1 MTSTG
6 QSWRDGM
13 KTALLLLFI
22 LAPASAFASDVP
34 LLTITGG
41 EGQQDFSV
49 KLQVLLLMTVLG
61 LLPSM
66 LLLMTCFT
74 RIIIVLGILRQA
86 IGLQSSPPNRLLIS
100 IALSMT
106 LLLMKPVWQ
115 DIYQNAFV
123 PYDEDKMTLMQAVSR
138 AEQPLRKFMLAQ
150 TRKTDLDLMLRV
162 AGESRTTSAQEVN
175 FFILMPAFVLSELKT
190 AFQIGFMLFIPFVV
204 IDMVVATVL
213 MSMGM
218 MMLSP
223 IIISLPIKLM
233 VFVLADGWSMVVNTL
248 SMSFGG
254 IQ

>member
-6 QSWRDGM
+6 QSWRDVM
-13 KTALLLLFI
+13 KTALLLLFT
-22 LAPASAFASDVP
+22 LVPASAFASDVP

>member
-1 MTSTG
+1 MLF
-6 QSWRDGM
+6 
-13 KTALLLLFI
+13 LLLLA
-22 LAPASAFASDVP
+22 LTPTVFASDIS
-34 LLTITGG
+34 LLTVTGN
-41 EGQQDFSV
+41 EGQQDYSV
-49 KLQVLLLMTVLG
+49 KLQVLLLMTMLG

-115 DIYQNAFV
+115 DIYQNAFI
-123 PYDEDKMTLMQAVSR
+123 PYDEDKMTLAQAVAR
-138 AEQPLRKFMLAQ
+138 AEQPIRKFMLAQ

-162 AGESRTTSAQEVN
+162 AGEPRTVAAQEVN

-223 IIISLPIKLM
+223 VIISLPIKLM

>member
-1 MTSTG
+1 M
-6 QSWRDGM
+6 RAM
-13 KTALLLLFI
+13 LLLL
-22 LAPASAFASDVP
+22 LLVLTPAAFASDVP
-34 LLTITGG
+34 LLTVTGS
-41 EGQQDFSV
+41 EGQQDYSV
-49 KLQVLLLMTVLG
+49 KLQVLLLMSMLG
-61 LLPSM
+61 LLPSI

-123 PYDEDKMTLMQAVSR
+123 PYDEDKITLVQAVAR
-138 AEQPLRKFMLAQ
+138 AEQPIRTFMLAQ

-162 AGESRTTSAQEVN
+162 AGEPRTTAAQEVN

-190 AFQIGFMLFIPFVV
+190 AFQIGFMLFIPFLV

-223 IIISLPIKLM
+223 VIISLPIKLM

>member
-6 QSWRDGM
+6 QSWREVM
-13 KTALLLLFI
+13 KTVLLLLFT
-22 LAPASAFASDVP
+22 LVPASTFASDVP

-123 PYDEDKMTLMQAVSR
+123 PYDEDKMTLMQAISR

-162 AGESRTTSAQEVN
+162 AGEPRTASAQEVN

>member
-1 MTSTG
+1 MRG
-6 QSWRDGM
+6 VLPI
-13 KTALLLLFI
+13 LLLALM
-22 LAPASAFASDVP
+22 PAAFANDVP
-34 LLTITGG
+34 LLTVTGS
-41 EGQQDFSV
+41 EGQQDYSV
-49 KLQVLLLMTVLG
+49 KLQILLLMTMLG

-86 IGLQSSPPNRLLIS
+86 IGLQSSPPNRVLIS
-100 IALSMT
+100 IALTMT

-115 DIYQNAFV
+115 DIYDHAFV
-123 PYDEDKMTLMQAVSR
+123 PYDEDKMTLMQAISR
-138 AEQPLRKFMLAQ
+138 AEQPIRTFMLAQ

-162 AGESRTTSAQEVN
+162 ANEPRTTAAQEVN

-190 AFQIGFMLFIPFVV
+190 AFQIGFMLFIPFLV

-223 IIISLPIKLM
+223 VIISLPIKLM

>member
-1 MTSTG
+1 
-6 QSWRDGM
+6 M

>member
-1 MTSTG
+1 M
-6 QSWRDGM
+6 RAM
-13 KTALLLLFI
+13 LPLLLLV
-22 LAPASAFASDVP
+22 LTPAAFASDVP
-34 LLTITGG
+34 LLTVTGS
-41 EGQQDFSV
+41 EGQQDYSV
-49 KLQVLLLMTVLG
+49 KLQVLLLMSMLG

-123 PYDEDKMTLMQAVSR
+123 PYDEDKMTLVQAVAR
-138 AEQPLRKFMLAQ
+138 AEQPIRTFMLAQ

-162 AGESRTTSAQEVN
+162 AGEPRTTAAQEVN

-190 AFQIGFMLFIPFVV
+190 AFQIGFMLFIPFLV

-223 IIISLPIKLM
+223 AIISLPIKLM

>member
-1 MTSTG
+1 MMAIKGILISV
-6 QSWRDGM
+6 M
-13 KTALLLLFI
+13 LLLPSLSWAADI
-22 LAPASAFASDVP
+22 P
-34 LLTITGG
+34 LISITGVD
-41 EGQQDFSV
+41 GQQDYSA
-49 KLQVLLLMTVLG
+49 KLQILILFTLLG

-66 LLLMTCFT
+66 LLTMTCFT

-86 IGLQSSPPNRLLIS
+86 IGLQGSPPNRIMVT

-106 LLLMKPVWQ
+106 ILLMKPVWE

-123 PYDEDKMTLMQAVSR
+123 PYDQNQMTLVDAIKR

-150 TRKTDLDLMLRV
+150 TRSTDLEQMLRI
-162 AGESRTTSAQEVN
+162 AGEPLDSDPQLVSFAIV
-175 FFILMPAFVLSELKT
+175 MPAFVLSELKT
-190 AFQIGFMLFIPFVV
+190 AFQIGFMLFIPFLV

-233 VFVLADGWSMVVNTL
+233 LFVLADGWSMTVNTL

-254 IQ
+254 IE

>member
-1 MTSTG
+1 MLF
-6 QSWRDGM
+6 
-13 KTALLLLFI
+13 LLLLA
-22 LAPASAFASDVP
+22 LTPTVFASDVS
-34 LLTITGG
+34 LLTVTGN
-41 EGQQDFSV
+41 EGQQDYSV
-49 KLQVLLLMTVLG
+49 KLQVLLLMTMLG

-123 PYDEDKMTLMQAVSR
+123 PYDEDKMTLAQAVAR
-138 AEQPLRKFMLAQ
+138 AEQPIRKFMLAQ

-162 AGESRTTSAQEVN
+162 ADEPRTVAAQEVN

-223 IIISLPIKLM
+223 VIISLPIKLM

>member
-1 MTSTG
+1 
-6 QSWRDGM
+6 M

-22 LAPASAFASDVP
+22 LAPASAFASEVP
-34 LLTITGG
+34 LLTITGS

>member
-1 MTSTG
+1 M
-6 QSWRDGM
+6 R
-13 KTALLLLFI
+13 AVLFLLLLA
-22 LAPASAFASDVP
+22 LTPAAFASDIS
-34 LLTITGG
+34 LLTVTGN
-41 EGQQDFSV
+41 EGQQDYSV
-49 KLQVLLLMTVLG
+49 KLQVLLLMTMLG

-123 PYDEDKMTLMQAVSR
+123 PYDEDKMTLAQAVAR
-138 AEQPLRKFMLAQ
+138 AEQPIRKFMLAQ

-162 AGESRTTSAQEVN
+162 ADEPRTVAAQEVN

-223 IIISLPIKLM
+223 VIISLPIKLM

>member
-1 MTSTG
+1 M
-6 QSWRDGM
+6 R
-13 KTALLLLFI
+13 AVLFLLLTVL
-22 LAPASAFASDVP
+22 PAAAFASDVP
-34 LLTITGG
+34 LLTITNG

-49 KLQVLLLMTVLG
+49 KLQVLLLMTMLG

-106 LLLMKPVWQ
+106 VLLMKPIWQ

-123 PYDEDKMTLMQAVSR
+123 PYDEDKITLVQAISR
-138 AEQPLRKFMLAQ
+138 AEQPIRAFMLAQ

-162 AGESRTTSAQEVN
+162 AGEPRTTSAQEVN

-223 IIISLPIKLM
+223 VIISLPIKLM

>member
-1 MTSTG
+1 MS
-6 QSWRDGM
+6 
-13 KTALLLLFI
+13 AVFLFLLLGLM
-22 LAPASAFASDVP
+22 PAVAFASDVP
-34 LLTITGG
+34 LLSITNG
-41 EGQQDFSV
+41 EGQQDYSV
-49 KLQVLLLMTVLG
+49 KLQVLLLMTMLG

-86 IGLQSSPPNRLLIS
+86 IGLQSSPSNRLLIS

-106 LLLMKPVWQ
+106 MLLMKPIWQ

-123 PYDEDKMTLMQAVSR
+123 PYDEDKITLLQAVSR
-138 AEQPLRKFMLAQ
+138 AEQPIRKFMLAQ
-150 TRKTDLDLMLRV
+150 TRKTDLDLMIRV
-162 AGESRTTSAQEVN
+162 AGEPRTTSAQEVS
-175 FFILMPAFVLSELKT
+175 FSILMPAFVLSELKT

-223 IIISLPIKLM
+223 VIISLPIKLM

-248 SMSFGG
+248 AMSFGG

>member
-6 QSWRDGM
+6 QSWRDVM

>member
-1 MTSTG
+1 
-6 QSWRDGM
+6 M
-13 KTALLLLFI
+13 KSVTLVSLILLAI
-22 LAPASAFASDVP
+22 LPGAVFASDIS
-34 LLTITGG
+34 LLTVTGS
-41 EGQQDFSV
+41 EGQQDYSV
-49 KLQVLLLMTVLG
+49 KLQILILMTLLG

-86 IGLQSSPPNRLLIS
+86 IGLQGSPPNRLLIS

-106 LLLMKPVWQ
+106 ILLMKPVWQ
-115 DIYQNAFV
+115 DIYENAFI
-123 PYDEDKMTLMQAVSR
+123 PYDEDKLTLMQALSR
-138 AEQPLRKFMLAQ
+138 AEQPIRTFMLAQ

-162 AGESRTTSAQEVN
+162 AGEPRTTAAEEVN

-190 AFQIGFMLFIPFVV
+190 SFQIGFMLFIPFLV

-223 IIISLPIKLM
+223 VIVSLPIKLM
-233 VFVLADGWSMVVNTL
+233 VFVLADGWGMVVNTL

-254 IQ
+254 L

>member
-1 MTSTG
+1 MLF
-6 QSWRDGM
+6 
-13 KTALLLLFI
+13 LLLLA
-22 LAPASAFASDVP
+22 LTPTVFASDIS
-34 LLTITGG
+34 LLTVTGN
-41 EGQQDFSV
+41 EGQQDYSV
-49 KLQVLLLMTVLG
+49 KLQILLLMTMLG

-115 DIYQNAFV
+115 DIYQNAFI
-123 PYDEDKMTLMQAVSR
+123 PYDEDKMTLAQAVAR
-138 AEQPLRKFMLAQ
+138 AEQPIRKFMLAQ

-162 AGESRTTSAQEVN
+162 ADEPRTVAAQEVN

-223 IIISLPIKLM
+223 VIISLPIKLM

>member
-1 MTSTG
+1 MLF
-6 QSWRDGM
+6 
-13 KTALLLLFI
+13 LLLLA
-22 LAPASAFASDVP
+22 LTPTVFASDIS
-34 LLTITGG
+34 LLTVTGN
-41 EGQQDFSV
+41 EGQQDYSV
-49 KLQVLLLMTVLG
+49 KLQVLLLMTMLG

-123 PYDEDKMTLMQAVSR
+123 PYDEDQMTLAQAVAR
-138 AEQPLRKFMLAQ
+138 AEQPIRKFMLAQ

-162 AGESRTTSAQEVN
+162 AGEPRTVAAQEVN

-223 IIISLPIKLM
+223 VIISLPIKLM

>member
-1 MTSTG
+1 MRGLLT
-6 QSWRDGM
+6 
-13 KTALLLLFI
+13 LLLL
-22 LAPASAFASDVP
+22 LALMPATAFASDVS
-34 LLTITGG
+34 LLTVTGS
-41 EGQQDFSV
+41 EGQQDYSV
-49 KLQVLLLMTVLG
+49 KLQILVLMTMLG

-123 PYDEDKMTLMQAVSR
+123 PYDEDKMTLMQAISR
-138 AEQPLRKFMLAQ
+138 AEQPIRKFMLAQ
-150 TRKTDLDLMLRV
+150 TRKSDLDLMLRV
-162 AGESRTTSAQEVN
+162 GGEPRTTSAQEVN

-190 AFQIGFMLFIPFVV
+190 AFQIGFMLFVPFLV

-223 IIISLPIKLM
+223 VIISLPIKLM

>member
-1 MTSTG
+1 M
-6 QSWRDGM
+6 R
-13 KTALLLLFI
+13 AVLFLLLLA
-22 LAPASAFASDVP
+22 LTPAAFASDIS
-34 LLTITGG
+34 LLTVTGN
-41 EGQQDFSV
+41 EGQQDYSV
-49 KLQVLLLMTVLG
+49 KLQVLLLMTMLG

-123 PYDEDKMTLMQAVSR
+123 PYDEDKMTLAQAVAR
-138 AEQPLRKFMLAQ
+138 AEQPIRKFMLAQ

-162 AGESRTTSAQEVN
+162 ADEPRTVAAQDVN

-223 IIISLPIKLM
+223 VIISLPIKLM

>member
-1 MTSTG
+1 MLF
-6 QSWRDGM
+6 
-13 KTALLLLFI
+13 LLLLA
-22 LAPASAFASDVP
+22 LTPTVFASDIS
-34 LLTITGG
+34 LLTVTGN
-41 EGQQDFSV
+41 EGQQDYSV
-49 KLQVLLLMTVLG
+49 KLQVLLLMTMLG

-123 PYDEDKMTLMQAVSR
+123 PYDEDKMTLAQAVAR
-138 AEQPLRKFMLAQ
+138 AEQPIRKFMLAQ

-162 AGESRTTSAQEVN
+162 AGEPRTVAAQEVN

-223 IIISLPIKLM
+223 VIISLPIKLM

>member
-1 MTSTG
+1 MILTG
-6 QSWRDGM
+6 QSWHNLMR
-13 KTALLLLFI
+13 LLLFV
-22 LAPASAFASDVP
+22 LFTLMPAAACAGDVP
-34 LLTITGG
+34 LLSISN
-41 EGQQDFSV
+41 EDGQQDFSV
-49 KLQVLLLMTVLG
+49 KLQVLVLMTMLG

-86 IGLQSSPPNRLLIS
+86 LGLQSSPPNRLLIS

-123 PYDEDKMTLMQAVSR
+123 PYDEDKMTLVQALSR
-138 AEQPLRKFMLAQ
+138 AEQPIRKFMLAQ

-162 AGESRTTSAQEVN
+162 AGEARSTSAQEVN

-204 IDMVVATVL
+204 IDLVVATVL

-223 IIISLPIKLM
+223 VIISLPIKLM
-233 VFVLADGWSMVVNTL
+233 VFVMADGWNMVVNTL

-254 IQ
+254 IE

>member
-1 MTSTG
+1 M
-6 QSWRDGM
+6 R
-13 KTALLLLFI
+13 AVLLLLLTVFPV
-22 LAPASAFASDVP
+22 AAFASDVP
-34 LLTITGG
+34 LLTITNG
-41 EGQQDFSV
+41 EGQQDYSV
-49 KLQVLLLMTVLG
+49 KLQVLLLMTMLG
-61 LLPSM
+61 LIPSM

-106 LLLMKPVWQ
+106 VLLMKPIWQ

-123 PYDEDKMTLMQAVSR
+123 PYDEDKMTLVQAVSR
-138 AEQPLRKFMLAQ
+138 AEQPIRKFMLAQ

-162 AGESRTTSAQEVN
+162 AGEPRTTSVQEVN

-223 IIISLPIKLM
+223 VIISLPIKLM

>member
-1 MTSTG
+1 MRGLLTT
-6 QSWRDGM
+6 
-13 KTALLLLFI
+13 LLLLA
-22 LAPASAFASDVP
+22 LMPATAFASDVS
-34 LLTITGG
+34 LLTVTGG
-41 EGQQDFSV
+41 EGQQDYSV
-49 KLQVLLLMTVLG
+49 KLQILLLMTMLG

-66 LLLMTCFT
+66 LLLMTTFT

-123 PYDEDKMTLMQAVSR
+123 PYDEDKMTLMQAISR
-138 AEQPLRKFMLAQ
+138 AEQPIRKFMLAQ
-150 TRKTDLDLMLRV
+150 TRKSDLDLMLRV
-162 AGESRTTSAQEVN
+162 GGEPRTTSAQEVN

-190 AFQIGFMLFIPFVV
+190 AFQIGFMLFVPFLV

-223 IIISLPIKLM
+223 VIISLPIKLM

-248 SMSFGG
+248 SMSFGS
-254 IQ
+254 I

>member
-1 MTSTG
+1 MT
-6 QSWRDGM
+6 M
-13 KTALLLLFI
+13 
-22 LAPASAFASDVP
+22 
-34 LLTITGG
+34 
-41 EGQQDFSV
+41 
-49 KLQVLLLMTVLG
+49 LG

-86 IGLQSSPPNRLLIS
+86 IGLQSSPSNRLLIS

-106 LLLMKPVWQ
+106 MLLMKPIWQ

-123 PYDEDKMTLMQAVSR
+123 PYDEDKITLLQAVSR
-138 AEQPLRKFMLAQ
+138 AEQPIRKFMLAQ
-150 TRKTDLDLMLRV
+150 TRKTDLDLMIRV
-162 AGESRTTSAQEVN
+162 AGEPRTTSAQEVS
-175 FFILMPAFVLSELKT
+175 FSILMPAFVLSELKT

-223 IIISLPIKLM
+223 VIISLPIKLM

-248 SMSFGG
+248 AMSFGG